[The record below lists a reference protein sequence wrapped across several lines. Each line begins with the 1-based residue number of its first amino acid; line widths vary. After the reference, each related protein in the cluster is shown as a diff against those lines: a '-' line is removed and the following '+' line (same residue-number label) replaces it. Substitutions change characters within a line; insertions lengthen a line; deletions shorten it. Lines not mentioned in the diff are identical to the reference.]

1 MGCLELAYL
10 SHPQGEAGKWMVM
23 DEKGKVLFTSP
34 DADAVQ
40 DYLDALLS
48 ECEF

>member
-1 MGCLELAYL
+1 MECLELAYL
-10 SHPQGEAGKWMVM
+10 SHPTREAGEWMVM
-23 DEKGKVLFTSP
+23 DEKGKVLFSSP
-34 DADAVQ
+34 DVDAVQ